1 VSSVDPEGSG
11 MVYTQVDDA
20 QGPMT
25 LGPAPTDAYDPR
37 IDGTVSLGSAGAVL
51 PQLTTSVVAAPAAP
65 VSAGIARSASGVSQH
80 VADGLFAILGR
91 GAVAPAE
98 LSLLGSGGDAAVTQA
113 LAEQMSA
120 AGSAQA
126 SLDNL
131 LWENGDSSWQD
142 GEREWF
148 Q

>member
-1 VSSVDPEGSG
+1 
-11 MVYTQVDDA
+11 M
-20 QGPMT
+20 
-25 LGPAPTDAYDPR
+25 
-37 IDGTVSLGSAGAVL
+37 
-51 PQLTTSVVAAPAAP
+51 
-65 VSAGIARSASGVSQH
+65 
-80 VADGLFAILGR
+80 
-91 GAVAPAE
+91 
-98 LSLLGSGGDAAVTQA
+98 
-113 LAEQMSA
+113 AEQMSA